1 LEALQV
7 LNDSNQPITFASQS
21 PHQSPDQIALHT
33 YGKVFKTN
41 WVTVHDTAVDGTTSF
56 NANLAA
62 KAANATPFK
71 RPENG
76 LFRPGSHFREYYFD
90 ETGDT
95 NAAST
100 ENDCCGGW
108 GSAFKITQS
117 DPSADSGHLTIFY
130 KADAAHAAFDNIAF
144 LSDDQVTFVQDQGE
158 GLHGVEGFDSGFVFD
173 VNKDYSDSANQPVRW
188 LAQGRDPSATLDAAN
203 GGFGKNDQ
211 DNEIT
216 GTTVSNGD
224 PRPGGILGAKIPHL
238 FKDGWRFFY
247 TQQHGDN
254 PTYEVIPSSR
264 THGEPD
270 D

>member
-1 LEALQV
+1 MFTA
-7 LNDSNQPITFASQS
+7 SAPSWHRPRSTPTSPRRPPTRHRSSGPRTASSGRAPIS
-21 PHQSPDQIALHT
+21 
-33 YGKVFKTN
+33 
-41 WVTVHDTAVDGTTSF
+41 
-56 NANLAA
+56 
-62 KAANATPFK
+62 
-71 RPENG
+71 
-76 LFRPGSHFREYYFD
+76 
-90 ETGDT
+90 
-95 NAAST
+95 AST
-100 ENDCCGGW
+100 NSTRRGHERGEHRERLLRRW

-254 PTYEVIPSSR
+254 PTYEVIPSSW

>member
-1 LEALQV
+1 HHALDRVAARLQRLLEAAHEDAVVRLGVARIHLRDQQDPHRGILAGRDVHRFGTV
-7 LNDSNQPITFASQS
+7 LAP
-21 PHQSPDQIALHT
+21 
-33 YGKVFKTN
+33 
-41 WVTVHDTAVDGTTSF
+41 TSF

-71 RPENG
+71 WPENG

-130 KADAAHAAFDNIAF
+130 KADGAHAAFDNIAF

-203 GGFGKNDQ
+203 GGFGKND
-211 DNEIT
+211 
-216 GTTVSNGD
+216 
-224 PRPGGILGAKIPHL
+224 
-238 FKDGWRFFY
+238 
-247 TQQHGDN
+247 
-254 PTYEVIPSSR
+254 
-264 THGEPD
+264 
-270 D
+270 